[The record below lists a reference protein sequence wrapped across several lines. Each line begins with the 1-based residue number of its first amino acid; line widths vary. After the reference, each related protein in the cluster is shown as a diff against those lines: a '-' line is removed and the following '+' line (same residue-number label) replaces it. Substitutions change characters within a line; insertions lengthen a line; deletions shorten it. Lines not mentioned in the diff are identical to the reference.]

1 MTPVILVSGLL
12 GSGKTTLINHLL
24 AQKPS
29 HERWGVV
36 VNDFGPL
43 TLDGALIDADQVVEV
58 AGGCLCCSAH
68 AGLRQA
74 LQQLR
79 RHDPTR
85 ILIEPTG
92 LGHPDTLIDA
102 LRHAPGMQLSKV
114 ISVVTPAQLTP
125 ERWRKS
131 ELLRKIVTLA
141 DLLVLNKIDL
151 STCQD
156 RKLARDL
163 LETLPQPPEVVETT
177 RSRLALD
184 VALAPPH
191 RPLRLWPATEGHATR
206 SPAPHDAALTGLL
219 EAWRLEEDG
228 LLSVGYRF
236 SADTIFSRP
245 ALRALFEQT
254 PPLRAKGLLRTGR
267 HWQLLQWTDDR
278 LTLEDYAWRADS
290 RLLVFWPADRRQD
303 IAAFEAALNG
313 TARLKP
319 L

>member
-1 MTPVILVSGLL
+1 MIPVLLVSGLL

-43 TLDGALIDADQVVEV
+43 TLDSALIDADQVVEV
-58 AGGCLCCSAH
+58 SGGCLCCSAH
-68 AGLRQA
+68 AGLRHA

-79 RHDPTR
+79 RHNPTR

-102 LRHAPGMQLSKV
+102 LCHAPGMQLSKV

-125 ERWRKS
+125 ERWQKS

-141 DLLVLNKIDL
+141 DLLALNKIDL
-151 STCQD
+151 STDQD

-163 LETLPQPPEVVETT
+163 LGTLPQPPETVETT
-177 RSRLALD
+177 QGRLALEA
-184 VALAPPH
+184 ALVPPR
-191 RPLRLWPATEGHATR
+191 RPLKLWPATESHATQ
-206 SPAPHDAALTGLL
+206 PPTPHDASLTGLL

-236 SADTIFSRP
+236 SADTVFSRP
-245 ALRALFEQT
+245 ALRALFEQI

-267 HWQLLQWTDDR
+267 HWQLLQWADGQ

-290 RLLVFWPADRRQD
+290 RLLVFWPADLRQNV
-303 IAAFEAALNG
+303 AAFEAELNEA
-313 TARLKP
+313 ARLKP